1 MDIYPVVIVII
12 TIIFLIF
19 LIFLAIYINNVKN
32 LRIPSTTESNIL
44 FWMTVIFIVILILLM
59 IYTAYVWASYKKPLI
74 PENII
79 YTSSTTT
86 ALPTTST
93 MQGDTQ
99 LPIVQGEKVE
109 RITTVEYTKPPRNYL
124 QTANF

>member
-86 ALPTTST
+86 SMSPT
-93 MQGDTQ
+93 MQGDISSE

-109 RITTVEYTKPPRNYL
+109 KITTIEYSKPPRNYL
-124 QTANF
+124 QTTSF

>member
-12 TIIFLIF
+12 AIIFLIF
-19 LIFLAIYINNVKN
+19 LIFLALYINNVKN

-59 IYTAYVWASYKKPLI
+59 VYTAYIWASYKKPLI

-79 YTSSTTT
+79 YMSTASSSSGITQ
-86 ALPTTST
+86 
-93 MQGDTQ
+93 QGNTE

-124 QTANF
+124 QTVNF

>member
-59 IYTAYVWASYKKPLI
+59 VYTAYVWASYKKPLI

-79 YTSSTTT
+79 YTTSTTT
-86 ALPTTST
+86 AMSPTI
-93 MQGDTQ
+93 QGDTE

-124 QTANF
+124 QTASF